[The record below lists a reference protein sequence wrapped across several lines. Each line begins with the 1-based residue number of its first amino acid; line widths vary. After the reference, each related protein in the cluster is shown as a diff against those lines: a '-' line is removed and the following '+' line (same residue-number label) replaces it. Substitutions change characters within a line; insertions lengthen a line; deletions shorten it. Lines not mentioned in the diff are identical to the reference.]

1 MKTVGYQTF
10 CAVNVISVT
19 EGDICRVKLIVFIF
33 W

>member
-19 EGDICRVKLIVFIF
+19 EGGICSLKLIVFMF